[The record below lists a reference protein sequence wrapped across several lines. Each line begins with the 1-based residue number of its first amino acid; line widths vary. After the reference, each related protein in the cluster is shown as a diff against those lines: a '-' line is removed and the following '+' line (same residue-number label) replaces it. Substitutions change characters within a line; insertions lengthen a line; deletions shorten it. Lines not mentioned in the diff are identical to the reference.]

1 MQALPREIRA
11 RVLFTGL
18 TMHTCEVDPR
28 HTPSLSLKSTQNS
41 GRCQS
46 LWKISRHKKIL
57 KRCSSRC
64 QQQRT
69 KISRHGNRRIKLFL
83 HEPER
88 WFIEMFSFKNGIL
101 ICSSV
106 FVPRFYC
113 RLRMVADDFPVKLNP
128 VQECFFYF
136 RLWKAHVFKSY
147 KKGWKWTYYEVK
159 TLSSLFLYFKRIMV
173 DCYRAINQGIKFG
186 NIWEICVCPQT
197 LETLE
202 MRLFAKRALLT
213 ATKRGDIGEIFS
225 RVHPSWGQVTKDFVS
240 ERLGSNLSVW
250 LCNEWQC
257 LFVCNES
264 FGVFLVAFFCWKHKL
279 QFSLYLLS
287 GMKNVSMRE
296 KCRFK
301 HCLSVKERSF

>member
-18 TMHTCEVDPR
+18 TMHTCEVDRR
-28 HTPSLSLKSTQNS
+28 HTPSLSLKSTRNS

-147 KKGWKWTYYEVK
+147 KKRMKMKILRSKNTQ
-159 TLSSLFLYFKRIMV
+159 LFISLFQK
-173 DCYRAINQGIKFG
+173 NNGG
-186 NIWEICVCPQT
+186 
-197 LETLE
+197 
-202 MRLFAKRALLT
+202 LLQ
-213 ATKRGDIGEIFS
+213 S
-225 RVHPSWGQVTKDFVS
+225 
-240 ERLGSNLSVW
+240 
-250 LCNEWQC
+250 
-257 LFVCNES
+257 
-264 FGVFLVAFFCWKHKL
+264 
-279 QFSLYLLS
+279 Y
-287 GMKNVSMRE
+287 
-296 KCRFK
+296 
-301 HCLSVKERSF
+301 

>member
-28 HTPSLSLKSTQNS
+28 HTPSLSLKSTRNS

-101 ICSSV
+101 IAVLCLFPDFTVVCVWLQTTSLSNWIRYKSV
-106 FVPRFYC
+106 FFIFDC
-113 RLRMVADDFPVKLNP
+113 EKHTFLNP
-128 VQECFFYF
+128 T
-136 RLWKAHVFKSY
+136 
-147 KKGWKWTYYEVK
+147 KKDENED
-159 TLSSLFLYFKRIMV
+159 I
-173 DCYRAINQGIKFG
+173 
-186 NIWEICVCPQT
+186 
-197 LETLE
+197 
-202 MRLFAKRALLT
+202 
-213 ATKRGDIGEIFS
+213 TK
-225 RVHPSWGQVTKDFVS
+225 
-240 ERLGSNLSVW
+240 
-250 LCNEWQC
+250 
-257 LFVCNES
+257 
-264 FGVFLVAFFCWKHKL
+264 
-279 QFSLYLLS
+279 
-287 GMKNVSMRE
+287 
-296 KCRFK
+296 
-301 HCLSVKERSF
+301 

>member
-28 HTPSLSLKSTQNS
+28 HTPSLSLKSTRNS

-128 VQECFFYF
+128 VQEGFFLF
-136 RLWKAHVFKSY
+136 SIVKSTRFLILQ
-147 KKGWKWTYYEVK
+147 KRMKMKILRSKNTQ
-159 TLSSLFLYFKRIMV
+159 LFISLFQK
-173 DCYRAINQGIKFG
+173 NNGG
-186 NIWEICVCPQT
+186 
-197 LETLE
+197 
-202 MRLFAKRALLT
+202 LLQ
-213 ATKRGDIGEIFS
+213 S
-225 RVHPSWGQVTKDFVS
+225 
-240 ERLGSNLSVW
+240 
-250 LCNEWQC
+250 
-257 LFVCNES
+257 
-264 FGVFLVAFFCWKHKL
+264 
-279 QFSLYLLS
+279 Y
-287 GMKNVSMRE
+287 
-296 KCRFK
+296 
-301 HCLSVKERSF
+301 

>member
-28 HTPSLSLKSTQNS
+28 HTPSLSLKSTRNS

-147 KKGWKWTYYEVK
+147 KKGWKWRYYEVK

-202 MRLFAKRALLT
+202 MR
-213 ATKRGDIGEIFS
+213 
-225 RVHPSWGQVTKDFVS
+225 
-240 ERLGSNLSVW
+240 
-250 LCNEWQC
+250 
-257 LFVCNES
+257 
-264 FGVFLVAFFCWKHKL
+264 
-279 QFSLYLLS
+279 
-287 GMKNVSMRE
+287 
-296 KCRFK
+296 
-301 HCLSVKERSF
+301 